1 MNLSGIEKFAV
12 STRRNLTVAVDAAL
26 SKLGFTADGKTP
38 EKPIALPGGCVYQGD
53 TISDET
59 FVARWESLNS
69 LISREGRKIAV
80 ERAAYTWFNRLVAI
94 RILAKRHLIV
104 PQLEWA
110 ANEANVPEIVYRMR
124 TGGGTP
130 NLTPAEDAALA
141 VVRNDPTKTRE
152 QFAILV
158 GAFCRETPILHAAFG
173 EIDDWTMLLVPNN
186 LLSSGGLV
194 DALNDQ
200 TLLSDDD
207 YAKDEL
213 IGWLYQYYIAERKA
227 EVYDG
232 FKKNKKAGTGEIP
245 AATQIFTPN
254 WIAKYLVENTV
265 KDEETTFIDPCCG
278 SGHMLL
284 EGFKSLLEKYEE
296 FGYSKRD
303 AIKNIFEKNLTGV
316 DLDPRARQLST
327 FALLIAASREDDS
340 FADAKIL
347 PRVYDTSTPPADI
360 STDAVAKALDT
371 SKKDVVYEVCQALAL
386 LKDVGDNFGSLIK
399 FDLSSVARTLLE
411 TRLDFVEDAGL
422 KRSFGL
428 ILALTRNYSAIVTN
442 PPYLGSSNLNIE
454 LKSYLEDNFKDG
466 KSDLFAAFI
475 IRLLDM
481 CEKDGRVGM
490 ITMQSW
496 MFLSSFETLRRKI
509 LEERTILSMLH
520 LGAHAFDSIGGEVT
534 QTTAFILDSEYL
546 PDYEGVYYRLV
557 DGQNEAEKEAMFLK
571 AQGVSEG
578 SVE

>member
-1 MNLSGIEKFAV
+1 MNLSEIEKFAV
-12 STRRNLTVAVDAAL
+12 STRRNLTGAVDAAL

-59 FVARWESLNS
+59 FVVRWESLNS

-110 ANEANVPEIVYRMR
+110 ENEAYVPLIVYRMR

-130 NLTPAEDAALA
+130 NLTSAEDAALA

-152 QFAILV
+152 QFAILI
-158 GAFCRETPILHAAFG
+158 GAFCRETPILNAAFG
-173 EIDDWTMLLVPNN
+173 EIDDWTTLLVPGN
-186 LLSSGGLV
+186 LLSEGGLV
-194 DALNDQ
+194 DALNNSE
-200 TLLSDDD
+200 LLSDED
-207 YAKDEL
+207 YSKDEL

-232 FKKNKKAGTGEIP
+232 FAKNKKAGVGEIP

-254 WIAKYLVENTV
+254 WIAKYLVENTI
-265 KDEETTFIDPCCG
+265 KDDETSFIDPCCG

-284 EGFKSLLEKYEE
+284 EGFKLLLNKYEE
-296 FGYSKRD
+296 VGYSKRD
-303 AIKNIFEKNLTGV
+303 AVKRIFETNLTGI

-327 FALLIAASREDDS
+327 FALLIAASREDES
-340 FADAKIL
+340 FSEAKIL
-347 PRVYDTSTPPADI
+347 PRIFDTSTPPADI
-360 STDAVAKALDT
+360 SETAVAKVLDT
-371 SKKDVVYEVCQALAL
+371 TKKDVVYEVAQALAL
-386 LKDVGDNFGSLIK
+386 LKEVGDNFGSLIK
-399 FDLSSVARTLLE
+399 FELSPVARTLLE
-411 TRLDFVEDAGL
+411 TRIDYVEDAAL

-428 ILALTRNYSAIVTN
+428 ILALTRNYSALVTN
-442 PPYLGSSNLNIE
+442 PPYLGSGNLNTA
-454 LKSYLEDNFKDG
+454 LKEYLEENYTDG
-466 KSDLFAAFI
+466 KKDLFAAFI
-475 IRLLDM
+475 IRLLEM
-481 CEKDGRVGM
+481 CKKGGRVGM

-496 MFLSSFETLRRKI
+496 MFLSSFEELRRKI

-546 PDYEGVYYRLV
+546 PNYEGTYYRLV
-557 DGQNEAEKEAMFLK
+557 DGQNEAEKEAMFYESRYL
-571 AQGVSEG
+571 
-578 SVE
+578 